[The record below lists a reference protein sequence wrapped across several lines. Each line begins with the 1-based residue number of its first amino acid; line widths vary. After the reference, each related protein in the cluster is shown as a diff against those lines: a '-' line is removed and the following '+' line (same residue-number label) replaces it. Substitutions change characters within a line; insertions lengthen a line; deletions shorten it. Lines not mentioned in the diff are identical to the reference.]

1 MSAAG
6 TARPPV
12 DVGSPEWRA
21 ALFGQAIAYSAHLT
35 GPICPYVLGSHLR
48 SILGLPEEEC
58 GGEILDA
65 TVMLIRAGLFTIN
78 TVEPGTG
85 AFWFSGDTKLTP
97 TRLLTGYVYGEPGEP
112 LEEEEDDWS

>member
-1 MSAAG
+1 MSAPAF
-6 TARPPV
+6 TRPSAE
-12 DVGSPEWRA
+12 VGSPEWRA
-21 ALFGQAIAYSAHLT
+21 ALFGQT

-112 LEEEEDDWS
+112 LDEEEDDWS

>member
-1 MSAAG
+1 MSAPAF
-6 TARPPV
+6 TRPSAE
-12 DVGSPEWRA
+12 VGSPEWRA

-97 TRLLTGYVYGEPGEP
+97 TRLLTGYVYGEPGA
-112 LEEEEDDWS
+112 LTEEEDDDA